1 MRTTIHLKNG
11 KVFDPTNRV
20 FNKKKDVFISD
31 GKIVK
36 SLKKKADRIIDCT
49 DKIVMPGAIDLHT
62 HIGGGKVNIAR
73 LMLQEFHNNSDRDYD
88 LTADFVPSTLKTGLQ
103 YIGMGYTSCFE
114 PALLPMNARQS
125 HSEMADIPF
134 VDKGGYAL
142 LGNDDYLLNLISR
155 GAHQSEINDYV
166 AFILKAS
173 QCIGIKVVNAGG
185 INAFKFNQRAL
196 DVDEKSIRY
205 KITPRK
211 IVNVLARAVYELG
224 VPHPLHVHCSNL
236 GVPGNFKS
244 TIETIKAAEGLPI
257 HITHIQFHSYGDNG
271 DRKFSSA
278 SAEITEYLNKVPNL
292 TCDVGQVM
300 FGQTVT
306 MSGDSMTQHKNH
318 KHAHPKKWLCMDIE
332 CDAGCGVV
340 PFKYRDQSFVNA
352 LQWAIGL
359 ETFLLAEDAE
369 KIFLTTDHPNGGP
382 FTSYPHLIKLLMD
395 KTFRDDLLARLAID
409 ISEHTILKDIKR
421 EYTLSE
427 IATMTRSAPAKILG
441 LKNKGSLSDG
451 ADADVTIYDTRLSDV
466 EDMFAHPSHVIKD
479 GILVVKNG
487 EIKDYIWGKTQVVR
501 PEYDPSI
508 VKKLDK
514 HFKKYN
520 TIGLSNFVISNDEMS
535 EVIGSDV
542 NINDCVRKRI
552 S

>member
-1 MRTTIHLKNG
+1 MTTIHLKNG

-20 FNKKKDVFISD
+20 FNKKKDVFIND

-196 DVDEKSIRY
+196 DVDEKSVRY
-205 KITPRK
+205 KITPK
-211 IVNVLARAVYELG
+211 L
-224 VPHPLHVHCSNL
+224 
-236 GVPGNFKS
+236 
-244 TIETIKAAEGLPI
+244 
-257 HITHIQFHSYGDNG
+257 
-271 DRKFSSA
+271 
-278 SAEITEYLNKVPNL
+278 
-292 TCDVGQVM
+292 
-300 FGQTVT
+300 
-306 MSGDSMTQHKNH
+306 
-318 KHAHPKKWLCMDIE
+318 
-332 CDAGCGVV
+332 
-340 PFKYRDQSFVNA
+340 
-352 LQWAIGL
+352 LQWTCRG
-359 ETFLLAEDAE
+359 
-369 KIFLTTDHPNGGP
+369 
-382 FTSYPHLIKLLMD
+382 
-395 KTFRDDLLARLAID
+395 
-409 ISEHTILKDIKR
+409 
-421 EYTLSE
+421 
-427 IATMTRSAPAKILG
+427 
-441 LKNKGSLSDG
+441 
-451 ADADVTIYDTRLSDV
+451 
-466 EDMFAHPSHVIKD
+466 
-479 GILVVKNG
+479 
-487 EIKDYIWGKTQVVR
+487 
-501 PEYDPSI
+501 
-508 VKKLDK
+508 
-514 HFKKYN
+514 
-520 TIGLSNFVISNDEMS
+520 
-535 EVIGSDV
+535 
-542 NINDCVRKRI
+542 
-552 S
+552 